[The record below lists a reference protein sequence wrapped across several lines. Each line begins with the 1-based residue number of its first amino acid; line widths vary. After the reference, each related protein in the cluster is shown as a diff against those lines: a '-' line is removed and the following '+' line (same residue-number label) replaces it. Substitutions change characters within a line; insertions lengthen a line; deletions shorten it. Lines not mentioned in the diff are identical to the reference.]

1 MEVFWHMDEH
11 LQNIEIY
18 LQNGGNPKIADRYRI
33 PTLENRAKIAYLLSN
48 LPQRTKNIT
57 QEIKPKLEISEEK
70 IIPEEK
76 KETEKPKFLG
86 LITQYPVQLHSAYSE
101 CFSLWISIC
110 SQKSKLNAVAPD
122 DEELAYEFQTDMLR
136 NIHRFDRLKSAL
148 EHYNQYKEVLATESA
163 RDFSKMTPLDLD
175 KERRNLSSAICKR
188 KQTISK
194 KEKELPEKSSPLY
207 HKRLEAL
214 NKKKREL
221 EELILDEEKIIEILN
236 SK

>member
-1 MEVFWHMDEH
+1 MEVFLDMEEH

-18 LQNGGNPKIADRYRI
+18 LQNGGNLKIANRCKL
-33 PTLENRAKIAYLLSN
+33 PTLENRAKISYLISKF
-48 LPQRTKNIT
+48 PKTF
-57 QEIKPKLEISEEK
+57 PKLSTPEPEPPEEK
-70 IIPEEK
+70 IITEEK
-76 KETEKPKFLG
+76 KETSKPKFLG

-110 SQKSKLNAVAPD
+110 SLKLKLNAVVPD
-122 DEELAYEFQTDMLR
+122 DEELAYEIQTDMLR

-148 EHYNQYKEVLATESA
+148 EHYNQYKEVLATESE
-163 RDFSKMTPLDLD
+163 RDFSKMSPLELD

-207 HKRLEAL
+207 RKRLEAL

>member
-1 MEVFWHMDEH
+1 MDEH

-18 LQNGGNPKIADRYRI
+18 LQNGGNPKIANRCKL
-33 PTLENRAKIAYLLSN
+33 PTLENRAKISYLISN
-48 LPQRTKNIT
+48 FPKNFQKISTPEPEPEPHEEIIIT
-57 QEIKPKLEISEEK
+57 EEIKR
-70 IIPEEK
+70 
-76 KETEKPKFLG
+76 EKPKFLG

-122 DEELAYEFQTDMLR
+122 DEGLAYEIQTDMLR

-148 EHYNQYKEVLATESA
+148 EHYNQYKEVLATESE
-163 RDFSKMTPLDLD
+163 RDFSKMSPLELD

>member
-18 LQNGGNPKIADRYRI
+18 LQNGGNPKIANRCKL

-110 SQKSKLNAVAPD
+110 SLKLKLNAVAPD
-122 DEELAYEFQTDMLR
+122 DDELAYEIQTDMLR

-148 EHYNQYKEVLATESA
+148 DHYNEYKEVIATESV
-163 RDFSKMTPLDLD
+163 RDFSKMTPLELD
-175 KERRNLSSAICKR
+175 KERRNLSSGICKR

-207 HKRLEAL
+207 RKRLEEQ
-214 NKKKREL
+214 NKKKREW
-221 EELILDEEKIIEILN
+221 EELIKNKKKIIEILN

>member
-1 MEVFWHMDEH
+1 MEVFWHMDKH

-18 LQNGGNPKIADRYRI
+18 LQNGGNPKIANRCKL
-33 PTLENRAKIAYLLSN
+33 PTLENRAKISYLISKF
-48 LPQRTKNIT
+48 PKNF
-57 QEIKPKLEISEEK
+57 PKLSTPEPEPPEEK
-70 IIPEEK
+70 IITEEIK
-76 KETEKPKFLG
+76 REKPKFLG

-110 SQKSKLNAVAPD
+110 SLKLKLNAVAPD
-122 DEELAYEFQTDMLR
+122 DEELAYEIQTDMLR

-163 RDFSKMTPLDLD
+163 RDFSKMSPLELD

>member
-1 MEVFWHMDEH
+1 MEVFLDMEEH

-18 LQNGGNPKIADRYRI
+18 LQNGGDAKLANKYRL
-33 PTLENRAKIAYLLSN
+33 PTLENRAKIAYLISNFPKTFQKLST
-48 LPQRTKNIT
+48 PEPEPEPPEEIIIT
-57 QEIKPKLEISEEK
+57 EEIKR
-70 IIPEEK
+70 
-76 KETEKPKFLG
+76 EKPKFLG

-110 SQKSKLNAVAPD
+110 SLKLKLNAVAPD
-122 DEELAYEFQTDMLR
+122 DEELAYEIQTDMLR

-148 EHYNQYKEVLATESA
+148 DHYNEYKEVIATESL
-163 RDFSKMTPLDLD
+163 RDFSKMTPLELD
-175 KERRNLSSAICKR
+175 KERRNLSSGICKR

-207 HKRLEAL
+207 RKRLEAL

>member
-1 MEVFWHMDEH
+1 MDEH
-11 LQNIEIY
+11 TKNIDLYIE
-18 LQNGGNPKIADRYRI
+18 NGGNIKIANRYRL

-48 LPQRTKNIT
+48 LPKKSQINS
-57 QEIKPKLEISEEK
+57 EIKPEPKSERTEEI
-70 IIPEEK
+70 IITAEK
-76 KETEKPKFLG
+76 KETETHKFLG

-110 SQKSKLNAVAPD
+110 SIKLKINSVPPE
-122 DEELAYEFQTDMLR
+122 DEELSFELQTDLLR
-136 NIHRFDRLKSAL
+136 NLHRFDRLKSAL
-148 EHYNQYKEVLATESA
+148 DHYNKYKEVIATESS
-163 RDFSKMTPLDLD
+163 RDFSKYSPLELD

-221 EELILDEEKIIEILN
+221 EELILDEEKIIKILN

>member
-1 MEVFWHMDEH
+1 MEVFLDMEEH

-18 LQNGGNPKIADRYRI
+18 LQNGGNPKIANRCKL
-33 PTLENRAKIAYLLSN
+33 PTLENRAKISYLISN
-48 LPQRTKNIT
+48 FPKTFQKISTPEPEPPEEKVINE
-57 QEIKPKLEISEEK
+57 EIKP
-70 IIPEEK
+70 
-76 KETEKPKFLG
+76 EKPKFLG

-110 SQKSKLNAVAPD
+110 SLKLKLNAVAPD
-122 DEELAYEFQTDMLR
+122 DEELAYEIQTDMLR

-148 EHYNQYKEVLATESA
+148 DHYNEYKEVLAIESV
-163 RDFSKMTPLDLD
+163 RDFSKMSPLELD

-207 HKRLEAL
+207 RKRLEAL

-236 SK
+236 S